1 MPKRIVVIGSGAAG
15 MTAASTARERSS
27 DAEITVITEDAHAAY
42 SPCAI
47 PFVID
52 GTISDFES
60 ILMHTPEFY
69 QKERAITVRTK
80 TRVVSVDRQG
90 KKVKTSAG
98 DEIAFDS
105 LVICPGG
112 KVFVPPVSGA
122 DLKGVYPVHS
132 LADGQAIRKALEGA
146 EMVVIAGAGVIG
158 LEMAVAIKNLSKEV
172 VVVEMLPQVVPRL
185 LDPDMAQIVQ
195 QHIESM
201 GIHVLLDTPIGSIN
215 GKEKVES
222 VTAGGKEFACQ
233 MVIMATGV
241 RPNLDLTNQM
251 ALDVGLLGGVR
262 VSPTLQPY
270 SKGRLVKNVFLA
282 GDVISCE
289 SAATPGPTM
298 NQLGSAAVRQGR
310 VAGINAAGGH
320 AAYSRV
326 ASPWISYLGE
336 IQVAG
341 TGISKSLAEY
351 YGISLTEGKAKG
363 STRARYYPGG
373 KHLCVKLLAETETHR
388 IVGAQVVGGEDINGR
403 INWLTAAVL
412 KGVTAEEFVG
422 TFEHAYCP
430 PTSPVK
436 DVVMLAAEDL
446 AGKLAK

>member
-1 MPKRIVVIGSGAAG
+1 
-15 MTAASTARERSS
+15 
-27 DAEITVITEDAHAAY
+27 
-42 SPCAI
+42 
-47 PFVID
+47 
-52 GTISDFES
+52 
-60 ILMHTPEFY
+60 
-69 QKERAITVRTK
+69 
-80 TRVVSVDRQG
+80 
-90 KKVKTSAG
+90 
-98 DEIAFDS
+98 
-105 LVICPGG
+105 
-112 KVFVPPVSGA
+112 
-122 DLKGVYPVHS
+122 
-132 LADGQAIRKALEGA
+132 
-146 EMVVIAGAGVIG
+146 
-158 LEMAVAIKNLSKEV
+158 
-172 VVVEMLPQVVPRL
+172 
-185 LDPDMAQIVQ
+185 
-195 QHIESM
+195 
-201 GIHVLLDTPIGSIN
+201 
-215 GKEKVES
+215 
-222 VTAGGKEFACQ
+222 